1 MLSEAVWTGQIR
13 LRCKGFRLYSGH
25 SHSILAGG
33 LVVTASTALT
43 AVKTANTV
51 KTINSSVISMA
62 YCLFRVLTSLERVYT
77 ACSKS
82 VEKRMAPV
90 GQALTHRWQNMHDP
104 RSYW

>member
-1 MLSEAVWTGQIR
+1 M
-13 LRCKGFRLYSGH
+13 
-25 SHSILAGG
+25 
-33 LVVTASTALT
+33 
-43 AVKTANTV
+43 
-51 KTINSSVISMA
+51 
-62 YCLFRVLTSLERVYT
+62 ERVYT